1 MKKILVLGILIS
13 IIGALVLYYFSSR
26 VSGEAMRHHEMN
38 KTSLQISGEALRQN
52 KKHLSED
59 EVAKLNDYHM
69 DKVFHDL
76 EWAKEIEISD
86 KVKDIQ
92 KDLAKLNPC
101 EFLNKYQS
109 ANQRDLFLAING
121 EATALDPLSIFYL
134 NDLNYIQYDQ
144 YMNELIDTA
153 DTTRAFL
160 LDIDLY
166 SYIKDPYDYT
176 FNPKTREYYFNK
188 NLNDDYSESDD
199 DEMYYKLQSYLEAK
213 GTAFVDKT
221 FSAVDAVIDDID
233 TDPII
238 SSVLVF
244 SLNVNNDKRYKE
256 SKNVIHHKAFE
267 MIKVKQEA
275 MKWKVKSKLQG
286 FLEEDDTEVIN
297 IIPLSLR
304 DRYLS
309 KASNPAEVALAY
321 ELYNKQIS
329 SHFKNIIPLT
339 KELKESN
346 PQIFK
351 KLQKYFDRYLKTVDK
366 NKNADW
372 ITRELYDVL
381 SIYSP
386 SFHNKSYDDF
396 VSDKKGAYDPIYGSG
411 CDDRRYKDLCNKFC
425 TN

>member
-1 MKKILVLGILIS
+1 
-13 IIGALVLYYFSSR
+13 
-26 VSGEAMRHHEMN
+26 
-38 KTSLQISGEALRQN
+38 
-52 KKHLSED
+52 
-59 EVAKLNDYHM
+59 
-69 DKVFHDL
+69 
-76 EWAKEIEISD
+76 
-86 KVKDIQ
+86 
-92 KDLAKLNPC
+92 
-101 EFLNKYQS
+101 
-109 ANQRDLFLAING
+109 
-121 EATALDPLSIFYL
+121 
-134 NDLNYIQYDQ
+134 
-144 YMNELIDTA
+144 
-153 DTTRAFL
+153 
-160 LDIDLY
+160 
-166 SYIKDPYDYT
+166 
-176 FNPKTREYYFNK
+176 
-188 NLNDDYSESDD
+188 
-199 DEMYYKLQSYLEAK
+199 
-213 GTAFVDKT
+213 
-221 FSAVDAVIDDID
+221 
-233 TDPII
+233 
-238 SSVLVF
+238 
-244 SLNVNNDKRYKE
+244 
-256 SKNVIHHKAFE
+256 

-386 SFHNKSYDDF
+386 
-396 VSDKKGAYDPIYGSG
+396 I
-411 CDDRRYKDLCNKFC
+411 
-425 TN
+425 